1 MNWFD
6 PGPSGQMPQ
15 GDSVSAEFSR
25 KVWFL
30 QQRHY
35 FRYMSRSKAKWLSPI
50 QTIPLGLSPAVC
62 VSINMWRLFLVV
74 DNDVQG
80 AWQGHFSGH
89 VQVPRSRP
97 ELCKSVFHCFQCS
110 MPSLATFSRSAPP
123 WQHRKDSPCT
133 LYAIVYILICFLIE
147 CTFESFRHLSGVQN
161 SRALCYSIST
171 ENFNADFFER
181 FTQDATTRGTITN
194 ETINSGFGEW
204 EMIVL
209 WAGPWPPTLLDK
221 TT

>member
-30 QQRHY
+30 QHRHY

-133 LYAIVYILICFLIE
+133 LYAIVYILICFW
-147 CTFESFRHLSGVQN
+147 SNVHSNHSGISQGCKI
-161 SRALCYSIST
+161 RELCAIVFQRRIST
-171 ENFNADFFER
+171 QIFSKD
-181 FTQDATTRGTITN
+181 
-194 ETINSGFGEW
+194 
-204 EMIVL
+204 
-209 WAGPWPPTLLDK
+209 LLK
-221 TT
+221 MRQQEELSQMKQ